1 MIPKLEKLKQDLE
14 RLIKLGDEL
23 LSDLIQAQS
32 SEKRRD
38 KQEKAGQGFSDGYQ
52 DWYTL
57 SSEVVRQLLPQRLNE
72 FEELYKKDRRR
83 NISSDTYT
91 IQDWLLC
98 IEIGTDLLDMFSF
111 DRHNIAVKKFQNQL
125 GILKSAQ
132 ARFESSLFEIRQI
145 VQADLFDSE
154 IEVARELYKNGF
166 LRASGAV
173 CGVVLEKHLTE
184 VCLIHNLPIKKKAPS
199 ISDLNDILRQGD
211 VIDVPTL
218 RFVQRLADLRNL
230 CCHKKEREPTKE
242 DVDDLI
248 IGVEKIT
255 KSLF

>member
-1 MIPKLEKLKQDLE
+1 MIPKFEKFKQDLE
-14 RLIKLGDEL
+14 RLFKIGNEL
-23 LSDLIQAQS
+23 LSDLIQAQR
-32 SEKRRD
+32 SEKGRD
-38 KQEKAGQGFSDGYQ
+38 KQEKAGQKFSDGYQ

-57 SSEVVRQLLPQRLNE
+57 SSEVVRQLLPRRLKE
-72 FEELYKKDRRR
+72 FEELYKKD
-83 NISSDTYT
+83 NSDTHT
-91 IQDWLLC
+91 IQDWLLDT
-98 IEIGTDLLDMFSF
+98 ETDLLDMSSF
-111 DRHNIAVKKFQNQL
+111 YKHKIVVKKFQNQL

-145 VQADLFDSE
+145 AQADLFDSE

-184 VCLIHNLPIKKKAPS
+184 VCLIHNLHIKKKDPS
-199 ISDLNDILRQGD
+199 ISDLNDILKQGD
-211 VIDVPTL
+211 VIDVPTW

-242 DVDDLI
+242 DVDELI
-248 IGVEKIT
+248 KGVEKIT